1 MGRIGGLA
9 ICVLTAFLL
18 IAPRPGHAEPR
29 TITVSGQGEVSLAPD
44 MARITIG
51 VLEEAGEAEAALA
64 AMTASMAAVL
74 DRLRAAGLSESDIQT
89 GSFSLNPR
97 YRRSDSIG
105 PGEARIDGF
114 VASSNVHV
122 EIADLDLLGPVID
135 AAVADGA
142 NTLGGIGFDVAD
154 RSATLDA
161 ARRLAV
167 ADAAARAALYAE
179 AAGVDLGEVL
189 SVSEAGAAPFDP
201 MPRMAMAE
209 SADAIAPGELTI
221 SARVT
226 LVYGIADASE

>member
-1 MGRIGGLA
+1 MARLRNLA
-9 ICVLTAFLL
+9 LPLLSAVLLL
-18 IAPRPGHAEPR
+18 APLPGSAETR
-29 TITVSGQGEVSLAPD
+29 SITVSGQGEVSLAPD

-51 VLEEAGEAEAALA
+51 VLEEAEEAESALA

-74 DRLRAAGLSESDIQT
+74 EKLRAAGLPESDIQT

-114 VASSNVHV
+114 VASSTVHV
-122 EIADLDLLGPVID
+122 EVTDLDLLGPVID

-142 NTLGGIGFDVAD
+142 NTLGGIGFDVRD
-154 RSATLDA
+154 RSDALDE

-179 AAGVDLGEVL
+179 AAGVILGDVL

-226 LVYGIADASE
+226 LVYGIEEASE